1 MIMREDVL
9 RTQECPCR
17 MARELIMMG
26 REHKRLVMALRL
38 AQATVENEACLQEC
52 AALAEDLHVI
62 ALFLGARAR
71 EMAMKPRMVLSR
83 N

>member
-1 MIMREDVL
+1 MMMREDVL
-9 RTQECPCR
+9 RSKECPCR
-17 MARELIMMG
+17 VVRELIMMG
-26 REHKRLVMALRL
+26 REHKRLVLALRL

-52 AALAEDLHVI
+52 VGLAEDLHVI

-71 EMAMKPRMVLSR
+71 EMALKPRMVLSR